1 MEPHIMVKNRG
12 NIYFICIIQHFG
24 EIGIILEG
32 IVGTIWMLTGIFS
45 REYSG
50 ILSAGKETFCFYL

>member
-1 MEPHIMVKNRG
+1 MEQHIMVKYRG

-24 EIGIILEG
+24 EIGIILER
-32 IVGTIWMLTGIFS
+32 TLEAIWMLTGIFS
-45 REYSG
+45 REYMC